1 MSLIIKGM
9 DMPKRGEYLHLEI
22 YPNGLVWGDNGHEWV
37 KHEAQAIEI
46 PTPHGR
52 LIDGD
57 ELRDIIKDI
66 IPSWGIEPKI
76 PTYKDTTVMKY
87 INDAPTILE
96 AED

>member
-52 LIDGD
+52 LIDYD
-57 ELRDIIKDI
+57 RLIDYTSKVSLAESFAEICY
-66 IPSWGIEPKI
+66 P
-76 PTYKDTTVMKY
+76 
-87 INDAPTILE
+87 ATILE
-96 AED
+96 AEE